1 MIYSIESQTLY
12 LIVNFLYNFIYSN
25 ISVASNKS
33 SEKVE
38 SNIGITIMRL
48 TKAIITR
55 EI

>member
-1 MIYSIESQTLY
+1 MIYSIESQTPY
-12 LIVNFLYNFIYSN
+12 LIVSFLYSD

-38 SNIGITIMRL
+38 SNRGVTIMRL

>member
-1 MIYSIESQTLY
+1 MIYSIESQTPY
-12 LIVNFLYNFIYSN
+12 LIVDFLYSDFSM
-25 ISVASNKS
+25 ASNKS

-38 SNIGITIMRL
+38 SNIEITIMRL